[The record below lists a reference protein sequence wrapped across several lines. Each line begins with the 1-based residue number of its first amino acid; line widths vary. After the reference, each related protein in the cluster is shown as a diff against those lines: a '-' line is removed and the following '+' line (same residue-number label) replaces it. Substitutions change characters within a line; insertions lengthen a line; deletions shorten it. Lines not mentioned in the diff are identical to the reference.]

1 MEMEY
6 DFYVEQKYTPAGVVE
21 ARVLTA
27 AQAAELH
34 YEDGLVFRAPDGKVY
49 VDGFNSEAAARMH
62 LADLY
67 RCKVLN

>member
-6 DFYVEQKYTPAGVVE
+6 EFYTEQTYTARGVVE

-34 YEDGLVFRAPDGKVY
+34 YEDGLVFMSPKGKVY
-49 VDGFNSEAAARMH
+49 IDGFDSETSARGR
-62 LADLY
+62 LAELY
-67 RCKVLN
+67 RCEVLN

>member
-6 DFYVEQKYTPAGVVE
+6 EFYAEQKYTPRGEIE

-34 YEDGLVFRAPDGKVY
+34 YEDGLVFHAADGKVY
-49 VDGFNSEAAARMH
+49 VDGFDTEASARAH

>member
-1 MEMEY
+1 MEY
-6 DFYVEQKYTPAGVVE
+6 EFYAEQKYTSSGVVE

-27 AQAAELH
+27 AEAAALH
-34 YEDGLVFRAPDGKVY
+34 YEDGLVFHAPDGKVY
-49 VDGFNSEAAARMH
+49 VDGFDTENGARMH

>member
-6 DFYVEQKYTPAGVVE
+6 EFYAEQKYTSSGVVE
-21 ARVLTA
+21 ARILTA
-27 AQAAELH
+27 AEAAVLH
-34 YEDGLVFRAPDGKVY
+34 YEDGLVFHASGVKVY
-49 VDGFNSEAAARMH
+49 VDGFATEKGARMH